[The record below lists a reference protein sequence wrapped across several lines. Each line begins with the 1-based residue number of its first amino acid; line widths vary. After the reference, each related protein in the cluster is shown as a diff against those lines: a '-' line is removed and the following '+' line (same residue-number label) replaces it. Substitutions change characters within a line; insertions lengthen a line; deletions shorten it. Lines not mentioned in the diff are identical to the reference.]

1 MSNPPVIAIP
11 CRHDTSAYYSGRE
24 INSQN
29 NSYIRAVVAAGG
41 APFLIPME
49 VDEPKLQ
56 ALYRLADGVLFT
68 GGGDIDPAF
77 YNQTPHPA
85 TAGIQRERDTV
96 ELTLARWAIAD
107 KKPLLGICRGFQ
119 VMTVASGGTLYQDI
133 ATQLPKA
140 GRHDFLQK
148 RGGFSRDHLAHEVI
162 LDADSRLA
170 KLLGETSFLTNS
182 LHHQAL
188 KTISDSFKVVGHA
201 ADGVPE
207 AIELPDHPFCIG
219 VQWHPEEL
227 VEKTEHAPK
236 LFRAFIAA
244 SAQSAEQDNGK

>member
-1 MSNPPVIAIP
+1 MEPLPVIAVP
-11 CRHDTSAYYSGRE
+11 CRHDTSAYYSGRK

-29 NSYIRAVVAAGG
+29 NAYIRAVVAAGG
-41 APFLIPME
+41 APFLIPLE
-49 VDEPKLQ
+49 VDEPKLR
-56 ALYRLADGVLFT
+56 ALYRLADGVLLT
-68 GGGDIDPAF
+68 GGGDIDPDF

-85 TAGIQRERDTV
+85 TAGIQRERDVV
-96 ELTLARWAIAD
+96 ELTLARWAIAE

-119 VMTVASGGTLYQDI
+119 VMTVAAGGALYQDI

-140 GRHDFLQK
+140 ARHDFLQK
-148 RGGFSRDHLAHEVI
+148 RGGFARDHLAHEVI
-162 LDADSRLA
+162 LDAKSQLA
-170 KLLGETSFLTNS
+170 QLLGEAAFMTNS

-188 KTISDSFKVVGHA
+188 KNIPAPFKVVGHA

-227 VEKTEHAPK
+227 VEKTTHAPR
-236 LFRAFIAA
+236 LFRAFMAA
-244 SAQSAEQDNGK
+244 SARAAAQDDGR